1 MITCMNGLNNLK
13 RNKMKR
19 LVLFFGNFLVAT
31 IFLWDIMD
39 YYFLDGINII
49 NNDVNRV
56 FIMWL
61 GFVVTLT
68 SSCWFMVDHFKYIK
82 KQFKKK

>member
-1 MITCMNGLNNLK
+1 
-13 RNKMKR
+13 MKR
-19 LVLFFGNFLVAT
+19 LTLFFGNFLVAT

-39 YYFLDGINII
+39 YYSLDGINVI

-61 GFVVTLT
+61 GFIVTII
-68 SSCWFMVDHFKYIK
+68 SSCWFMVDHFKYNK
-82 KQFKKK
+82 EQFKKKYYEKSTDC